1 MAPPAEAGENQR
13 MASMTDLTR
22 RTLFAGAL
30 LCVLAAG
37 PAFAEGPRIL
47 GTLDDGKPVGE
58 TDLAGWRLVYFG
70 YTHCPDVCPLGLQSI
85 AEAIDTLGPLA
96 EKISPVFVTVD
107 PDRDGPEVMRHYVD
121 FFHPKIRGVT
131 PGEAELK
138 SMAAAWRIKYRKVE
152 IGEGRPY
159 LMDHTASIL
168 LIDPAGV
175 VAGRLPHDLGG
186 ARIAEKIR
194 SVLEHRS

>member
-1 MAPPAEAGENQR
+1 
-13 MASMTDLTR
+13 MTVLTR
-22 RTLFAGAL
+22 RTLLGGAL
-30 LCVLAAG
+30 LLGLAAG
-37 PAFAEGPRIL
+37 PAFAAGPRIL
-47 GTLDDGKPVGE
+47 GTFDDGKPVGE
-58 TDLAGWRLVYFG
+58 ADLGGWRLVYFG

-85 AEAIDTLGPLA
+85 AEAIDALGPLA
-96 EKISPVFVTVD
+96 EKIAPVFVTVD
-107 PDRDGPEVMRHYVD
+107 PDRDRPEVMRNYVD

-131 PGEAELK
+131 PTEAELK
-138 SMAAAWRIKYRKVE
+138 TMATAWRIKYRKVE

-186 ARIAEKIR
+186 QRLAEKVR
-194 SVLEHRS
+194 SVLEQRS